1 MEMAGIDTKQIVPN
15 NVTTDSVSFLPVL
28 SDPDAPSQRA
38 WLYAD
43 EFFGGYSGLESPFY
57 DYAMR
62 NQRYKLLRFNGE
74 EEFYDL
80 QEDPYEYNNL
90 LAGGLSTVEESHYV
104 SLKKEIRELHGS
116 N

>member
-1 MEMAGIDTKQIVPN
+1 MAGINPTQVVPISAI
-15 NVTTDSVSFLPVL
+15 TDSVSFLPVL
-28 SDPDAPSQRA
+28 SDPNAPSQRA

-80 QEDPYEYNNL
+80 QEDPYEYSNL
-90 LAGGLSTVEESHYV
+90 LAGELSAIEESHYI
-104 SLKKEIRELHGS
+104 SLKKEIRELHDG